1 MIVLLELHPK
11 GGMPDRQRTDLLAL
25 RKDSQALT
33 PVVEM
38 LELSMRPPASSAAI
52 A

>member
-11 GGMPDRQRTDLLAL
+11 GGMPDRQTDLLAL

-52 A
+52 T